1 MNKMPRNQKGTAKK
15 NKIDLS
21 LISQA
26 DFTEER
32 EIQQYI
38 LTFANLLEPVKFRFE
53 KLFLELE
60 QNNMELQATF
70 QNLLNKLTE
79 CIEQE

>member
-1 MNKMPRNQKGTAKK
+1 MPRNQKGTAKK